1 MPTAQSGSARIHYEA
16 SGRGPAVL
24 LIMGLAMAA
33 SGWWRTV
40 PVLSKSFRVL
50 TFDNRG
56 IGRSGSGGSYSMR
69 ELADDAVAV
78 LDAAGEE
85 TAHVYGISLGGMIAQ
100 ELALRHPQRVR
111 SLVLGATTAGGPGA
125 PHADRAT
132 LDFFR
137 RAAGMEAEEAIWAS
151 VPYSYAKFTRPADVV
166 RIGED
171 LARRLASPADRS
183 VYARQVGAGIGHDT
197 SFRLDEVDVPTLIVH
212 GNEDRVVPVENARLL
227 AEAVPRAELRTFAG
241 AGHLYTTDEPKADQ
255 HVARFLRERT
265 KTRPLTERLRSVLPH
280 AD

>member
-1 MPTAQSGSARIHYEA
+1 MPVAKNGSAQIHYESA
-16 SGRGPAVL
+16 GRGPAVL

-50 TFDNRG
+50 SFDNRG
-56 IGRSGSGGSYSMR
+56 IGRSDSSGSYSMR
-69 ELADDAVAV
+69 ELAEDALAV

-100 ELALRHPQRVR
+100 ELTLRHPERVR
-111 SLVLGATTAGGPGA
+111 SLVLGATTVGGPSA

-132 LDFFR
+132 LDFFK
-137 RAAGMEAEEAIWAS
+137 RAVSMDAEEAIWAS
-151 VPYSYAKFTRPADVV
+151 VPYSYAKFTRPADVE

-171 LARRLASPADRS
+171 LTRRLANPVDRS

-197 SFRLDEVDVPTLIVH
+197 SFRLDDVEVPTLIVH
-212 GNEDRVVPVENARLL
+212 GKEDRVVPVENARIL
-227 AEAVPRAELRTFAG
+227 AEAVPDAELRTWPG

-255 HVARFLRERT
+255 YVARFLKERT
-265 KTRPLTERLRSVLPH
+265 KPRPLTERLRGALPH
-280 AD
+280 VG